1 MNINLSN
8 LIENINFTSMSFTNT
23 TISNNKIINLEE
35 YILDPLSVIVKLAIL
50 SNKPIGTK
58 LRISTNNIYIQEPG
72 ILQPIYRY
80 SFNTNKTDLQYLYNP
95 IEFACKKYLTE
106 EYINKYPNILKLF
119 ECSQN
124 GLNKL
129 CETYKH
135 CSMIRL
141 CLNYYNG
148 IITNYFEKHKN
159 HTLLQGLFKKDN
171 MSGFYTDELLEK
183 FDEIW
188 VSDKIVVI
196 LNLTYFLLNDNK
208 PYDNVRSIETI
219 INGIDYQVQQISF

>member
-1 MNINLSN
+1 MNINFSN
-8 LIENINFTSMSFTNT
+8 FIETINFTTMNFTST
-23 TISNNKIINLEE
+23 TISNNKIVNLEE

-72 ILQPIYRY
+72 IWQPIYRY
-80 SFNTNKTDLQYLYNP
+80 SSNTNKTDLQYLYNP
-95 IEFACKKYLTE
+95 IEFACKKYLSQ
-106 EYINKYPNILKLF
+106 EYVDKYPNILKLF
-119 ECSQN
+119 ECAQN

-148 IITNYFEKHKN
+148 IITNHFEKNKID
-159 HTLLQGLFKKDN
+159 TFLQGLFKKDN
-171 MSGFYTDELLEK
+171 MSGFYTQELLEK
-183 FDEIW
+183 FDKIW

-196 LNLTYFLLNDNK
+196 LNLTSFLLNDNK

-219 INGIDYQVQQISF
+219 INGIDSQVQQIIF

>member
-1 MNINLSN
+1 M
-8 LIENINFTSMSFTNT
+8 NINFTNLLDTTNFTGTST
-23 TISNNKIINLEE
+23 TIANNKLVNLAE

-58 LRISTNNIYIQEPG
+58 LQIVNNNIYIQEPG
-72 ILQPIYRY
+72 IWQPIYRY

-95 IEFACKKYLTE
+95 IELACKKYLSE
-106 EYINKYPNILKLF
+106 DCVKKYPNIAKLF
-119 ECSQN
+119 ECAQN
-124 GLNKL
+124 GLTKL
-129 CETYKH
+129 SETYKH

-148 IITNYFEKHKN
+148 IITNHFDKLHYCTF
-159 HTLLQGLFKKDN
+159 LQGLFKKDN
-171 MSGFYTDELLEK
+171 MSGFYTDEILEK
-183 FDEIW
+183 FDKIW

-196 LNLTYFLLNDNK
+196 LNLTSFLLNDNN

-219 INGIDYQVQQISF
+219 IDGIDRQIQQIIF

>member
-1 MNINLSN
+1 M
-8 LIENINFTSMSFTNT
+8 ETMNFTST
-23 TISNNKIINLEE
+23 TISNNKIVNLEE

-58 LRISTNNIYIQEPG
+58 LRISANNIYIQEPG
-72 ILQPIYRY
+72 IWQPIYRY
-80 SFNTNKTDLQYLYNP
+80 SSNTNKTDLQYLYNP
-95 IEFACKKYLTE
+95 IEFACKKYLSQ

-119 ECSQN
+119 ECAQN

-148 IITNYFEKHKN
+148 IITNHFEKNKID
-159 HTLLQGLFKKDN
+159 TFLQGLFKKDN
-171 MSGFYTDELLEK
+171 MSGFYTEELLEK
-183 FDEIW
+183 FNEIW
-188 VSDKIVVI
+188 VSDKIIVI
-196 LNLTYFLLNDNK
+196 LNLTSFLLNDNK

-219 INGIDYQVQQISF
+219 ITGIDSQVQQIIF

>member
-1 MNINLSN
+1 MNINLTTLLDTS
-8 LIENINFTSMSFTNT
+8 NFTMAGTST
-23 TISNNKIINLEE
+23 TISNNKIVNLAE
-35 YILDPLSVIVKLAIL
+35 YILDPLTIIVKLAII
-50 SNKPIGTK
+50 SNKPVGTK
-58 LRISTNNIYIQEPG
+58 LHIGTNNVYIQEPG
-72 ILQPIYRY
+72 IWQPIYRY

-95 IEFACKKYLTE
+95 IELACKKYLTE
-106 EYINKYPNILKLF
+106 EYVKNYPNIPKLF
-119 ECSQN
+119 ECAQN

-148 IITNYFEKHKN
+148 IIINHFEKLRFR
-159 HTLLQGLFKKDN
+159 TFLQGLFKKDN
-171 MSGFYTDELLEK
+171 MSGFYTDEILEE
-183 FDEIW
+183 FDKIW

-196 LNLTYFLLNDNK
+196 LNLTSFLLNDNK

-219 INGIDYQVQQISF
+219 IDGIDRQVQQIIF

>member
-1 MNINLSN
+1 MNINLTN
-8 LIENINFTSMSFTNT
+8 LLDTSNFTITGPST
-23 TISNNKIINLEE
+23 TISNNKLVNLAE

-58 LRISTNNIYIQEPG
+58 LQISSNNVYIQEPG
-72 ILQPIYRY
+72 IWQPICRY
-80 SFNTNKTDLQYLYNP
+80 SFNINKSDLQYLYNP
-95 IEFACKKYLTE
+95 IELACKKYLTE
-106 EYINKYPNILKLF
+106 ECVKMYPNIPKLF

-129 CETYKH
+129 SETYKH

-148 IITNYFEKHKN
+148 IITNHFEK
-159 HTLLQGLFKKDN
+159 LRYQQVLQGLFRKDN
-171 MSGFYTDELLEK
+171 MSGFYTDEILQQ
-183 FDEIW
+183 FDRIW
-188 VSDKIVVI
+188 VPDKIVVI
-196 LNLTYFLLNDNK
+196 LNLTSFLLNDNK

-219 INGIDYQVQQISF
+219 MDGIDKQIQQIIF